1 VGRRSLWSASWLDRR
16 LRRRTELHV
25 WHSRIFLSPLNMPP
39 GAPRN
44 PDNPLR
50 EAKTLLVPD
59 RRNFVIYTSAIMAE
73 ADAYATKP
81 SLKAGEDLSKSRER
95 QVEVYRV

>member
-1 VGRRSLWSASWLDRR
+1 
-16 LRRRTELHV
+16 
-25 WHSRIFLSPLNMPP
+25 MPS

-44 PDNPLR
+44 PDNPL
-50 EAKTLLVPD
+50 EKPNTLLAPD

-81 SLKAGEDLSKSRER
+81 SLKAAEDFSASRER
-95 QVEVYRV
+95 QVEVYKF